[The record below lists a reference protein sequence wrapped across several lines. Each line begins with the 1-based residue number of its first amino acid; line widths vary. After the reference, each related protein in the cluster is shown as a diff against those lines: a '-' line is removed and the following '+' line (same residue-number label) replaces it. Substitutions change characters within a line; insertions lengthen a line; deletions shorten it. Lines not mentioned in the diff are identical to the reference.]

1 MHKARVQFA
10 LDLYHADVLDKSVW
24 ETFEYDNLGELDAVA
39 RQRSKELGLPYIWL
53 ADMGKT
59 LDELG
64 VEDDQA

>member
-24 ETFEYDNLGELDAVA
+24 ETFEYNNCAELYTKL

-53 ADMGKT
+53 ADRGKT
-59 LDELG
+59 LDELEG
-64 VEDDQA
+64 GNGP

>member
-24 ETFEYDNLGELDAVA
+24 ETFEYDNFGELDAMA

-59 LDELG
+59 LDELEG
-64 VEDDQA
+64 KDDQA